1 MKVKGIN
8 TTVTIKTLNEDFKQ
22 STRAIEGWKVSFAA
36 GKNEWIS
43 LPRMFSQNELP
54 GEWWLRCSTTDWSQL
69 VKGPWATRR
78 NSK

>member
-22 STRAIEGWKVSFAA
+22 STRAIEGWKDSFAA

-54 GEWWLRCSTTDWSQL
+54 GEW
-69 VKGPWATRR
+69 
-78 NSK
+78 